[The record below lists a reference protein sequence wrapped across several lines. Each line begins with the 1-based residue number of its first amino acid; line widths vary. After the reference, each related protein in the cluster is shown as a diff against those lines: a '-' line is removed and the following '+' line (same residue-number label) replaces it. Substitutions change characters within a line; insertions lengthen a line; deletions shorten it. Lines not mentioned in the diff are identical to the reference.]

1 MPICDVLLIVP
12 PNASLVRG
20 ASSGA
25 GAGFIPPLGLGYL
38 AAVLEQA
45 GYRVDILDMDVMAWR
60 GSDLVRWVQERQPRV
75 VGFSLMVGSYN
86 TGLRAAQLIRNECP
100 PTKIVVGGPQATFL
114 AEEILN
120 HHPAVDVVACHEGEL
135 TLLELM
141 QAWET
146 KPSALE
152 SILGIAFRREDG
164 IHQTPPRPLIKDLDT
179 LPLPARHLF
188 QMKRYA
194 KPGVLLTARGC
205 VGQCVF
211 CAARA
216 TYPEQPYRAR
226 SPQAVMAE
234 IAELSESFGLHDFFI
249 ADDAFTLQPKR
260 ALAICDLIIAS
271 GLKAHWT
278 CEARVNSMTPDLVHK
293 MHAAGC
299 HQIFYGVETGDPE
312 VMKLI
317 RKGIRLE
324 QVEEV
329 VNFTQAAGIDV
340 MCSFILGFP
349 WDTPQTIG
357 QTIEFAG
364 KLRRMGATWPN
375 RGGPGRGFVTAAFYH
390 LTPLPGT
397 FIFEHASEL
406 GLKFLS
412 KNWDHYTMAA
422 PIIETAHLSAADL
435 REWRL
440 RATRSIELERNAGPV
455 ETVLC

>member
-1 MPICDVLLIVP
+1 MSMCDVLLIVP

-20 ASSGA
+20 ASSGT

-45 GYRVDILDMDVMAWR
+45 GYTVDILDMDVMAWR
-60 GSDLVRWVQERQPRV
+60 GADLVRLVQARQPRV
-75 VGFSLMVGSYN
+75 VGLSMMVGSYN
-86 TGLRAAQLIRNECP
+86 TGLRAAQLIRDTCP
-100 PTKIVVGGPQATFL
+100 STKIVVGGPQATFL
-114 AEEILN
+114 AKDILSN
-120 HHPAVDVVACHEGEL
+120 HSAVDVVVCHEGEQ
-135 TLLELM
+135 TLLDLM
-141 QAWET
+141 HYWDD
-146 KPSALE
+146 E
-152 SILGIAFRREDG
+152 SLSLHNILGIAFRCEG
-164 IHQTPPRPLIKDLDT
+164 GVYHTPPRPLIRDLDT

-188 QMKRYA
+188 KMDRYT
-194 KPGVLLTARGC
+194 KPGVLITARGC
-205 VGQCVF
+205 VGHCVF
-211 CAARA
+211 CAAHA
-216 TYPEQPYRAR
+216 TYPEKPYRAR
-226 SPQAVMAE
+226 SPQAVMNE
-234 IAELSESFGLHDFFI
+234 ISDLSECFNLRDFFI

-260 ALAICDLIIAS
+260 AMAICDLIIAS
-271 GLKAHWT
+271 GLKVHWT

-293 MHAAGC
+293 MRAAGC
-299 HQIFYGVETGDPE
+299 HQIFYGVETGDPAI
-312 VMKLI
+312 MKLI

-324 QVEEV
+324 QVEEA

-349 WDTPQTIG
+349 WDTHLTVG

-364 KLRRMGATWPN
+364 KLRRLGATRPN

-397 FIFEHASEL
+397 YIFEHASEL

-422 PIIETAHLSAADL
+422 PIIETAQLSAVDL

-440 RATRSIELERNAGPV
+440 RATHAIEASAEH
-455 ETVLC
+455 